1 MQITVS
7 SLPFVGVY
15 NNLMLKMFP
24 YMELRRSV
32 HGTPPGIDQFF
43 GTNRALQVEKGIVC
57 IETMP

>member
-1 MQITVS
+1 
-7 SLPFVGVY
+7 
-15 NNLMLKMFP
+15 MLKMFP